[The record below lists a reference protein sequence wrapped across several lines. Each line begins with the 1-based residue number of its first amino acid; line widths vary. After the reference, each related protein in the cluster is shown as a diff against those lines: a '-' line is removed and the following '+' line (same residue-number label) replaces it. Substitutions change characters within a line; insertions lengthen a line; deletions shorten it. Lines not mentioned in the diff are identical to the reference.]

1 MPTKTEIKEAY
12 DSIADEY
19 HEYMEKTGHA
29 EAQKK
34 IVRLLKEDI
43 KGNVLD
49 VGTGTG
55 IIALEI
61 TRKIPSSQ
69 VRVTDIS
76 EKMLQRVWANARA
89 AGYNNLSFL
98 VDDIEGSV
106 LNDNQFDTVICCLG
120 MLWFIDKDKALSEMA
135 RICKDSGRVILI
147 EEEGKPTRLRKPA
160 LSKRLQSF
168 FSKLKKLETPISLA
182 EIEEKMGMLGYQVTR
197 IAKERIDEDHG
208 FVGMVFERKEN

>member
-1 MPTKTEIKEAY
+1 MPTKAEIKQAY

-89 AGYNNLSFL
+89 TGYNLSFL
-98 VDDIEGSV
+98 VDDIEDSV

-120 MLWFIDKDKALSEMA
+120 MLWFIDKDKALREMA
-135 RICKDSGRVILI
+135 RISKDSGNIILI
-147 EEEGKPTRLRKPA
+147 EEEGEPARSRKPP
-160 LSKRLQSF
+160 LTRSLRSF

-182 EIEEKMGMLGYQVTR
+182 EIEEKMGMLGYRVTR

-208 FVGMVFERKEN
+208 FVGMVFERREE